1 MFVLSYTTIY
11 YFLKKYI
18 FFNVHILMNTISKC
32 LYFLFGCERGHQL
45 STYAT
50 GGGMGEGHPKCVQ
63 LRTGGGGVAPHVHVR
78 TCSISFHLLAAFL
91 SFNVLFYLLR
101 FNLTFIQ
108 KRYVRQKRLFF
119 SNKINCYCH
128 EIRFI
133 YLKLF
138 LQTKVSQNSFNFNQ
152 TEF

>member
-18 FFNVHILMNTISKC
+18 FLNVHILMNTISKC

-119 SNKINCYCH
+119 SNKINFCRH
-128 EIRFI
+128 EICFFLLKIIFANQGYPKRF
-133 YLKLF
+133 
-138 LQTKVSQNSFNFNQ
+138 
-152 TEF
+152 